1 MATRS
6 TIMDTNAFRPGDPT
20 GGLPPRT
27 AELVDRRSGV
37 LGSAYRLFYREP
49 VHLVRGSGAHVF
61 DADGNDYLDVYN
73 NVASVGHGHPRVVDA
88 IAKQAAA
95 LNTHT
100 RYVHERIVDYSEAL
114 LATMPAEDYRVM
126 YLCTGSEANDLAVR
140 VARAHTGGTGV
151 IVSAEAYHGNTELTS
166 SLSPALGS
174 GQDLALDVRTVPAPD
189 PYRAPV
195 AAEDLGR
202 WFADQVARQVADLE
216 RRGVRLAAFLA
227 DSIFSSDGVFPDPAG
242 DAGFLAPA
250 IEVVRRAGGVFI
262 ADEVQP
268 GFGRTGDA
276 MWGFARHGVVPE
288 IVTLGKPMAAGI
300 PVSAVVAQADVLASF
315 GDHIP
320 YFNTFGGNPVSM
332 AAAQAVLDV
341 LQEDRLQEHA
351 ARVGARML
359 TALRE
364 TAANHPRV
372 GDVRGAG
379 LYVGVDMVADPE
391 TKAPDVAAA
400 LDVVE
405 ALRERR
411 ILTSVCGPGNVLKLR
426 PPLVFDDQDLDRLI
440 DGFSDALT
448 ALGH

>member
-1 MATRS
+1 MRS
-6 TIMDTNAFRPGDPT
+6 TARGYPVDDHGARNTFRPGDPT

-73 NVASVGHGHPRVVDA
+73 NVASVGHAHPRVVAA
-88 IAKQAAA
+88 IAEQAAA

-114 LATMPAEDYRVM
+114 LATMPDEIDRVM

-166 SLSPALGS
+166 ALSPALGS
-174 GQDLALDVRTVPAPD
+174 AQDLALDVRTVPAPD

-195 AAEDLGR
+195 AARGPGPLVRRPGR
-202 WFADQVARQVADLE
+202 PPGGRPGAARRADGRASSPTRSSRPTVCSPT
-216 RRGVRLAAFLA
+216 RRAPPG
-227 DSIFSSDGVFPDPAG
+227 SSRPPSRWCA
-242 DAGFLAPA
+242 
-250 IEVVRRAGGVFI
+250 RAGGVFI

-288 IVTLGKPMAAGI
+288 LVTLGKPMAAGI
-300 PVSAVVAQADVLASF
+300 PVSAVAARADVLASF

-320 YFNTFGGNPVSM
+320 YFNTYGGNPVSM

-341 LQEDRLQEHA
+341 LAGGQA
-351 ARVGARML
+351 PGARRRRRRADAHRPARGCRRPPARGRCARRG
-359 TALRE
+359 ALR
-364 TAANHPRV
+364 
-372 GDVRGAG
+372 
-379 LYVGVDMVADPE
+379 
-391 TKAPDVAAA
+391 
-400 LDVVE
+400 
-405 ALRERR
+405 RR
-411 ILTSVCGPGNVLKLR
+411 RPGGR
-426 PPLVFDDQDLDRLI
+426 P
-440 DGFSDALT
+440 
-448 ALGH
+448 

>member
-1 MATRS
+1 VATRS

-27 AELVDRRSGV
+27 AELVDRRADV

-195 AAEDLGR
+195 GAEDVGR

-227 DSIFSSDGVFPDPAG
+227 DSIFSSDGVFTDPAG

-276 MWGFARHGVVPE
+276 MWGFARHGVAPE

-359 TALRE
+359 AALRE
-364 TAANHPRV
+364 AAADHPRV

-379 LYVGVDMVADPE
+379 LYVGVDMVVDPE

-440 DGFSDALT
+440 DGFTDALT

>member
-1 MATRS
+1 MVTRS

-73 NVASVGHGHPRVVDA
+73 NVASVGHAHPRVVAA
-88 IAKQAAA
+88 IAEQAAA

-100 RYVHERIVDYSEAL
+100 RYLHERIVDYSEAL
-114 LATMPAEDYRVM
+114 LRTMPDEIDRVM

-166 SLSPALGS
+166 ALSPALGS
-174 GQDLALDVRTVPAPD
+174 AQDLALDVRTVAAPD

-195 AAEDLGR
+195 PAEDLGR

-216 RRGVRLAAFLA
+216 RHGVRLAAFLA
-227 DSIFSSDGVFPDPAG
+227 DSIFSSDGVYPDP
-242 DAGFLAPA
+242 AGFLAPA

-288 IVTLGKPMAAGI
+288 LVTLGKPMAAGI
-300 PVSAVVAQADVLASF
+300 PVSAVAAQADVLAAF

-320 YFNTFGGNPVSM
+320 YFNTYGGNPVSM
-332 AAAQAVLDV
+332 AAAQAVLDI
-341 LQEDRLQEHA
+341 LQEDRLQEQA
-351 ARVGARML
+351 ADVGARML
-359 TALRE
+359 AALRDV
-364 TAANHPRV
+364 AADHPRV

-379 LYVGVDMVADPE
+379 LYVGVDMVADPK

-440 DGFSDALT
+440 DGFTDALT